1 MNLKRAVAMD
11 LYAALDLPRDAPQE
25 DIHPAYRRAAK
36 RAHPDAGGTPEEF
49 QAVTQAMSVLS
60 DPERRKRYDETG
72 DPGADTVDNAFAN
85 AMQFVSAALD
95 AVLNELVQTGRDPL
109 QEAYLLTR
117 VLKRLNND
125 VGSCEAALTKIR
137 TALGRAE
144 EFRKRFS
151 TKDGSPSCIQALI
164 GTRISGLKAEIES
177 AEKRIAS
184 LTMAADIV
192 KTHKFKADKPARPA
206 AAGQPSTISSMSAA
220 AGHYTFVEA
229 NG

>member
-1 MNLKRAVAMD
+1 MTVD
-11 LYAALDLPRDAPQE
+11 LYAALDLPHDAPQE
-25 DIHPAYRRAAK
+25 DVHPAYRKAAK

-49 QAVTQAMSVLS
+49 QAVTQAMAVLS

-72 DPGADTVDNAFAN
+72 DPGADTVDNALAH

-117 VLKRLNND
+117 VLKRLNNE
-125 VGSCEAALTKIR
+125 VVSCEAALSRVGTV
-137 TALGRAE
+137 LGRAE
-144 EFRKRFS
+144 ELRKRFS
-151 TKDGSPSCIQALI
+151 TKDGSPSRIQSLI

-177 AEKRIAS
+177 TEKKIAS

-192 KTHKFKADKPARPA
+192 RIHEFKADAPAPV
-206 AAGQPSTISSMSAA
+206 PPPLESAA
-220 AGHYTFVEA
+220 ASAELLFSSFGGFGA
-229 NG
+229 RRG